1 MKLIS
6 NSGNLFG
13 DNHLN
18 ENNPEYIINALNMGY
33 DVKIDVWLD
42 KNQNIYLGSDEPKY
56 LIEKKFIID
65 NIKKL
70 WIHCK
75 NIESLYMFLEK
86 IPSANF
92 FWQEFDYFSLT
103 SKKYI
108 WTYPGKMITP
118 FSIMVYLDTLP
129 VGWEKDSGVYGICSN
144 NIGKILIT
152 KEDK

>member
-6 NSGNLFG
+6 NAGNLFG
-13 DNHLN
+13 SNQLN

-56 LIEKKFIID
+56 LIEKNFIID

-70 WIHCK
+70 WVHCK

-129 VGWEKDSGVYGICSN
+129 IGWEKDNGVYGICSN

-152 KEDK
+152 KENK